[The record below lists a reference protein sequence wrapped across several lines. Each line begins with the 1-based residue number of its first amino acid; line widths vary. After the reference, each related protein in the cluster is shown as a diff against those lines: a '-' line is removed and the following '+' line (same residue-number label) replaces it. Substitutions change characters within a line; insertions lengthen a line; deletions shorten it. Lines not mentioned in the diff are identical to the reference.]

1 MAKIKR
7 KVKMN
12 AQEFINWAWDHPE
25 KVKGKA
31 FTSIGCIEPSEI
43 FFSVDGCGINTED
56 VLKNDIFEVEV
67 EDEITKKTVIPQLLK
82 IFRYDVDELN
92 ASVFDNCSIERAE
105 AESQF
110 KAISYHILDTDG
122 SMTLIWENGAF
133 V

>member
-1 MAKIKR
+1 M
-7 KVKMN
+7 
-12 AQEFINWAWDHPE
+12 
-25 KVKGKA
+25 
-31 FTSIGCIEPSEI
+31 
-43 FFSVDGCGINTED
+43 
-56 VLKNDIFEVEV
+56 EV

-110 KAISYHILDTDG
+110 KAISYYILNTDG
-122 SMTLIWENGAF
+122 SMTLIWNNGEF